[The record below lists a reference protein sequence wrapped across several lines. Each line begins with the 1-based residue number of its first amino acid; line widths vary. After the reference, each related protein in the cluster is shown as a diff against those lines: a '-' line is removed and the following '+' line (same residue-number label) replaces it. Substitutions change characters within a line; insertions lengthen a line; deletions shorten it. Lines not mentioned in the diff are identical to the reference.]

1 MMMHCKRVL
10 PAVILVVGL
19 AACSERKPPAPPT
32 EQQIHSSDSAVATG
46 EMGRHRYRCSDGE
59 PLFVDYKDN
68 GLQIDLRR
76 SNGGPPM
83 MLTAPAQGL
92 QYVGETATATFKGS
106 QLTIVEGDHEVGT
119 GPYSETGFLIPDRA
133 IVLGVTGIVIE
144 AVTGAAS
151 WKLGVADDPARYG
164 NSLGVAE
171 GSTVIGPSGTPCAY
185 YGATPLRV
193 TAQGGDFTG
202 GKLRLAIHCLELVG
216 PAA

>member
-19 AACSERKPPAPPT
+19 AACSEREPPAPPT

-106 QLTIVEGDHEVGT
+106 QLTIVEGDGRTRTCER
-119 GPYSETGFLIPDRA
+119 E
-133 IVLGVTGIVIE
+133 
-144 AVTGAAS
+144 GA
-151 WKLGVADDPARYG
+151 R
-164 NSLGVAE
+164 
-171 GSTVIGPSGTPCAY
+171 
-185 YGATPLRV
+185 
-193 TAQGGDFTG
+193 
-202 GKLRLAIHCLELVG
+202 
-216 PAA
+216 

>member
-32 EQQIHSSDSAVATG
+32 EQQIHSSDSAVTTG

-106 QLTIVEGDHEVGT
+106 QITIVEGDGRTRICEQEGT
-119 GPYSETGFLIPDRA
+119 R
-133 IVLGVTGIVIE
+133 
-144 AVTGAAS
+144 
-151 WKLGVADDPARYG
+151 
-164 NSLGVAE
+164 
-171 GSTVIGPSGTPCAY
+171 
-185 YGATPLRV
+185 
-193 TAQGGDFTG
+193 
-202 GKLRLAIHCLELVG
+202 
-216 PAA
+216 

>member
-32 EQQIHSSDSAVATG
+32 EPQIHSSDSAVTTG

-106 QLTIVEGDHEVGT
+106 QLTIVEGDGRTRICEQEGT
-119 GPYSETGFLIPDRA
+119 R
-133 IVLGVTGIVIE
+133 
-144 AVTGAAS
+144 
-151 WKLGVADDPARYG
+151 
-164 NSLGVAE
+164 
-171 GSTVIGPSGTPCAY
+171 
-185 YGATPLRV
+185 
-193 TAQGGDFTG
+193 
-202 GKLRLAIHCLELVG
+202 
-216 PAA
+216 

>member
-59 PLFVDYKDN
+59 PLFVDFDDVGPAVN
-68 GLQIDLRR
+68 DGRR

-106 QLTIVEGDHEVGT
+106 QLTIVEGDGRTRICEREGT
-119 GPYSETGFLIPDRA
+119 R
-133 IVLGVTGIVIE
+133 
-144 AVTGAAS
+144 
-151 WKLGVADDPARYG
+151 
-164 NSLGVAE
+164 
-171 GSTVIGPSGTPCAY
+171 
-185 YGATPLRV
+185 
-193 TAQGGDFTG
+193 
-202 GKLRLAIHCLELVG
+202 
-216 PAA
+216 

>member
-1 MMMHCKRVL
+1 MMPLKRVL
-10 PAVILVVGL
+10 PALILVVGL
-19 AACSERKPPAPPT
+19 AACTESKTPAPPT

-106 QLTIVEGDHEVGT
+106 QLTIVEGDGRTRICEREGT
-119 GPYSETGFLIPDRA
+119 R
-133 IVLGVTGIVIE
+133 
-144 AVTGAAS
+144 
-151 WKLGVADDPARYG
+151 
-164 NSLGVAE
+164 
-171 GSTVIGPSGTPCAY
+171 
-185 YGATPLRV
+185 
-193 TAQGGDFTG
+193 
-202 GKLRLAIHCLELVG
+202 
-216 PAA
+216 